1 MRSRSLFTT
10 SSPEEVSTEYPMQP
24 TVIQRRL
31 TSLAHSL
38 HFVDMRYLHADGGL
52 LVLTVAWLLGTQATV
67 AEMNTR
73 NEELEKMLYEH
84 ITKDMTHKKFVKEV
98 GKSSSSYMVSSRVDY
113 RRRHVCVVVRLSF
126 IAARPCSPFRTI
138 IATIQYR

>member
-1 MRSRSLFTT
+1 
-10 SSPEEVSTEYPMQP
+10 
-24 TVIQRRL
+24 
-31 TSLAHSL
+31 
-38 HFVDMRYLHADGGL
+38 
-52 LVLTVAWLLGTQATV
+52 
-67 AEMNTR
+67 MNTR

-126 IAARPCSPFRTI
+126 YSSAALSSFIAARLSPPCGTYDSPFRRLWWI
-138 IATIQYR
+138 FKDLIKEECGGCKEECGFK